1 MKEFLTKYGELVR
14 YNTDYEIESVTIFN
28 LEICSHEIDVT
39 VKPDALPDQ
48 LIWDLEAELKRY
60 LEDRTPE
67 VA

>member
-28 LEICSHEIDVT
+28 LEIGSHEIDVT
-39 VKPDALPDQ
+39 IKPDVLPDQ